1 MGALYNVHQQVSE
14 ADQASLLWLAD
25 DVNRSFFGSTIDLTV
40 LWGIPSASEADEPK
54 MDIDTLS
61 DGQKKSLQFALSR
74 MACNDYSQAKDAL
87 LPLVDIKH
95 PEALKLFVK
104 VLQKLGDSSWEQIAK
119 TINRVSTDTLYVPAG
134 STESRGGK
142 EVIIIHQS
150 LSKSIGYD
158 APKCVIRYALH
169 HEMLHKGLGTDPSD
183 PHPPVFRRLEA
194 CFPERKRC
202 VRWLKKHQFTTLEGG
217 ST

>member
-14 ADQASLLWLAD
+14 ADQASLRWLAE
-25 DVNRSFFGSTIDLTV
+25 DVNRCFFSSKMDLAV

-54 MDIDTLS
+54 MEIDGLS
-61 DGQKKSLQFALSR
+61 DDLKINLQFALDR
-74 MACNDYSQAKDAL
+74 MAGNDYLQARSAL
-87 LPLVDIKH
+87 LPLVEIKH
-95 PEALKLFVK
+95 IEATKLYVK
-104 VLQKLGDSSWEQIAK
+104 VLQKLDDSSWENVAR
-119 TINRVSTDTLYVPAG
+119 TINKVSTDTLYVPAG
-134 STESRGGK
+134 STESRDGK

-169 HEMLHKGLGTDPSD
+169 HEMLHRLLGTDPSD
-183 PHPPVFRRLEA
+183 PHPPLFRRLEA

-202 VRWLKKHQFTTLEGG
+202 VVWLKKHLFTTLEG
-217 ST
+217 